1 MKINLSS
8 DDINLLVY
16 RYLIE
21 NGYSHTAFSFSKEA
35 EIQRNPY
42 YNNHADKLPPNALVS
57 FMQKAM
63 IYIYLEYHTD
73 DLTGEQIVCEEP
85 FSFFRKHACFRKLG
99 QQNGLPIKETMLL
112 AAEQNE
118 LAREISYGVCKM
130 QNDGIP
136 DTCTDCI
143 FSHINADMANDRG
156 ESQDGSALAQIPPI
170 YVGPPQR
177 RLADRWQVSGYM
189 CLMDYGPLG
198 AAASAQFNPA
208 VPGYIAKRVEGAPP
222 ALYDISKVGK
232 IKTCEIVPTVAKLTE
247 TDGGPAGVGTCLRW
261 RYDGHAL
268 CTGYETGA
276 VVIWDKKGRRMC
288 GGRLG
293 RAPITAVAFSGNRRF
308 WNDTDDV
315 NTVCKLAA
323 GDAAGNIQVFKIE
336 NGIHH
341 VTVYNQGAVVTEI
354 DWRDHDVFA
363 AASADATVRIYN
375 TATNASAILQDA
387 VQSNPQFM
395 EWGPTGKCLA
405 MLDSTETLK
414 IYKPDGHGLQGG
426 VTSLR
431 AHTKSIIA
439 ASWQYGHHAKSANKI
454 CTVAM
459 DKQLLV
465 WDVATETVVSSIL
478 IDQVPTTITVNTS
491 DTFVAVGT
499 YGNLIKVFNLP
510 SLTLSCSFCDQN
522 LPTSITWAADDE
534 HIAYNVYN
542 QQRTPVLPVTTSA
555 SFVAD

>member
-21 NGYSHTAFSFSKEA
+21 NGYSHTAFAFSKEA
-35 EIQRNPY
+35 EIHRNPY

-99 QQNGLPIKETMLL
+99 QQNGLPIKEALQL

-118 LAREISYGVCKM
+118 KAREAGRSGAKGASSAAPKNRSGIADA
-130 QNDGIP
+130 DGNP
-136 DTCTDCI
+136 HVGN
-143 FSHINADMANDRG
+143 S
-156 ESQDGSALAQIPPI
+156 LAQLPPI

-177 RLADRWQVSGYM
+177 RLADRWQVAGYM
-189 CLMDYGPLG
+189 CLLDYGPKG
-198 AAASAQFNPA
+198 TAASAHFNPA
-208 VPGYIAKRVEGAPP
+208 LPGYIAKRVEGAPP
-222 ALYDISKVGK
+222 ALYRVSKVSR
-232 IKTCEIVPTVAKLTE
+232 IRTCQIVPPAVKLTE
-247 TDGGPAGVGTCLRW
+247 AAGGPEGVGTCLRW
-261 RYDGHAL
+261 RYDGHVL
-268 CTGYETGA
+268 CAGYESGA
-276 VVIWDKKGRRMC
+276 VVIWDTKGRRLC

-293 RAPITAVAFSGNRRF
+293 SAPITAAAFSGNKRF
-308 WNDTDDV
+308 WNETDDA

-323 GDAAGNIQVFKIE
+323 GDAAGNIHVFKVE
-336 NGIHH
+336 DGIHH

-354 DWRDHDVFA
+354 DWRDHEVFT

-375 TATNASAILQDA
+375 TATNASAIVQGA

-405 MLDSTETLK
+405 MIDSTEVLK
-414 IYKPDGHGLQGG
+414 IYKPDGHGAQGYI
-426 VTSLR
+426 TSLK

-439 ASWQYGHHAKSANKI
+439 ASWQYGHHSKSVNKL
-454 CTVAM
+454 CTIAM
-459 DKQLLV
+459 DRQLLV
-465 WDVATETVVSSIL
+465 WDVAAETVVSSIL
-478 IDQVPTTITVNTS
+478 IDQVPTTITVNAS

-499 YGNLIKVFNLP
+499 YGNMIKVFNLP
-510 SLTLSCSFCDQN
+510 SLTLSCSFCDQS
-522 LPTSITWAADDE
+522 LPTSITWAADDA

-542 QQRTPVLPVTTSA
+542 QQRTPVVPVTTSA